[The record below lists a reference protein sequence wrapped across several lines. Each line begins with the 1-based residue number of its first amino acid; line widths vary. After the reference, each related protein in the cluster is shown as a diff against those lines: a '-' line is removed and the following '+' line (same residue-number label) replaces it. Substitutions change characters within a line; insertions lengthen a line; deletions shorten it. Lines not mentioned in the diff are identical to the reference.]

1 MKIKKNPELI
11 LRNVAGEAVLIPTGS
26 FAARFNGMISLNG
39 PAAFIWEQME
49 NVNSREELVQKMLE
63 RYDVDEETARRDV
76 NGFLDTAIYVGYA
89 MDEDAQ
95 AGA

>member
-26 FAARFNGMISLNG
+26 FAAKFNGMISLNG
-39 PAAFIWEQME
+39 PAGFIWEQME
-49 NVNSREELVQKMLE
+49 QVNSREELVQKMLE

-76 NGFLDTAIYVGYA
+76 NGFLDTAIHVGFA
-89 MDEDAQ
+89 AEEEA
-95 AGA
+95 

>member
-11 LRNVAGEAVLIPTGS
+11 LRNVEGEAVLIPTGS
-26 FAARFNGMISLNG
+26 FASKFNGMISLNG

-49 NVNSREELVQKMLE
+49 NVSSREELVQKMLE

>member
-26 FAARFNGMISLNG
+26 FAAKFNGMISLNG

-49 NVNSREELVQKMLE
+49 SVSSREELVQKMLE
-63 RYDVDEETARRDV
+63 RYDVDEKTARRDV
-76 NGFLDTAIYVGYA
+76 NGFLDTAIHVGFA
-89 MDEDAQ
+89 AEEEA
-95 AGA
+95 

>member
-1 MKIKKNPELI
+1 MKIKRNPELI

-26 FAARFNGMISLNG
+26 FASQFNGMISLNG

-63 RYDVDEETARRDV
+63 RYDVDEKTARRDV
-76 NGFLDTAIYVGYA
+76 NGFLDTAIHVGFA
-89 MDEDAQ
+89 AEEEA
-95 AGA
+95 

>member
-26 FAARFNGMISLNG
+26 FASKFNGMISLNG

-49 NVNSREELVQKMLE
+49 SVNSREELVQKMLE
-63 RYDVDEETARRDV
+63 RYDVDEKTAQSDV
-76 NGFLDTAIYVGYA
+76 NGFLDTAIHVGFA
-89 MDEDAQ
+89 AEEEA
-95 AGA
+95 

>member
-26 FAARFNGMISLNG
+26 FASKFNGMISLNG

-49 NVNSREELVQKMLE
+49 SVNSREELVQKMLE
-63 RYDVDEETARRDV
+63 RYDVDEKTAQSDV
-76 NGFLDTAIYVGYA
+76 NGFLDTAIQVGFA
-89 MDEDAQ
+89 AEEEA
-95 AGA
+95 